1 MKYRHNADDKKV
13 RAGQK
18 AARTIEILGA
28 VDLVLAGSILAGVL
42 VLWFVFTPCVPGM
55 ICIVQ
60 PLTALLIIGLMALM
74 AVVGLVAAVRFGV
87 AKAQKLELTRDV
99 AWKVGIMIVVGL
111 AALVRVVYFF
121 MN

>member
-18 AARTIEILGA
+18 AARTIDILGA

-42 VLWFVFTPCVPGM
+42 VLWFVFAPCVPGM

-74 AVVGLVAAVRFGV
+74 TVVGLIAAVRFGV

-99 AWKVGIMIVVGL
+99 AWKVGIMMAVGL